1 MDIIWKWSLNVMKHA
16 TTIRRVKMT
25 SIERMRAIRE
35 EITGIPQEEILK
47 MTLDA
52 ERNYV
57 ASVTGKNIIDVE
69 CLNENSLNRG
79 NPYMATGRIASKEFI
94 DKFVGEIKEKWKK
107 R

>member
-1 MDIIWKWSLNVMKHA
+1 
-16 TTIRRVKMT
+16 MT

-35 EITGIPQEEILK
+35 EITGIPQERILN
-47 MTLDA
+47 MILDA

-57 ASVTGKNIIDVE
+57 ASATGKNIIDVE
-69 CLNENSLNRG
+69 CLKENSLNRG
-79 NPYMATGRIASKEFI
+79 NPYMATERIASKEFI